1 MCIIL
6 MYTALKGDFV
16 LLTNQQMDGFNKKHQ
31 IILCFFLF
39 LWWNEILSKLR
50 SAFCL
55 LGNSIDINVHLS
67 HSVLLKKPIVSC

>member
-39 LWWNEILSKLR
+39 LWWNEIL
-50 SAFCL
+50 
-55 LGNSIDINVHLS
+55 
-67 HSVLLKKPIVSC
+67 